1 MPSRERTNLLD
12 EFTAQHYVK
21 YTVSGN
27 SETVESYG
35 ETRHKLIICTGYTNP
50 RAQAR
55 AVSRVCVSYPYRA
68 RDAVSPEIR
77 ARDS

>member
-1 MPSRERTNLLD
+1 MPSRERTNLRPSKLRKIHR
-12 EFTAQHYVK
+12 T
-21 YTVSGN
+21 SGN
-27 SETVESYG
+27 SES
-35 ETRHKLIICTGYTNP
+35 RNAHIICTGYTNP

>member
-21 YTVSGN
+21 YTVSAETAKQSSRTGGN
-27 SETVESYG
+27 T
-35 ETRHKLIICTGYTNP
+35 THIICTGYTNP

>member
-27 SETVESYG
+27 SETGRVVRG
-35 ETRHKLIICTGYTNP
+35 NTTHIICTGYTNP

>member
-35 ETRHKLIICTGYTNP
+35 ETRHI
-50 RAQAR
+50 
-55 AVSRVCVSYPYRA
+55 
-68 RDAVSPEIR
+68 
-77 ARDS
+77 